1 MALTKQKKVSLI
13 GELETIVKG
22 SASIAFVHMK
32 KVPVS
37 VVTALRETLR
47 SQEGGLRVVKKTLFK
62 RALQNAQITG
72 DVPVMEGEV
81 AIAYGKDLTMP
92 AREIFAFSKGKAG
105 NVVLQGGVFDGR
117 FMNQAEMLAIATI
130 PPTPVLRGMFVNIIN
145 SPIQR
150 FVVGLGA
157 IAEKKATSA

>member
-1 MALTKQKKVSLI
+1 MALTKQKKASLI
-13 GELETIVKG
+13 GELETIVKD

-37 VVTALRETLR
+37 VVTALRDVLR

-62 RALQNAQITG
+62 RALKSANIAG
-72 DVPVMEGEV
+72 EVPEMDGEV
-81 AIAYGKDLTMP
+81 AIAYSKDLTMP
-92 AREIFAFSKGKAG
+92 AREIFTFSKGKDEVA
-105 NVVLQGGVFDGR
+105 LLGGVFDGR
-117 FMNQAEMLAIATI
+117 FMNQSEMMVIATI

-150 FVVGLGA
+150 FVIGLGA
-157 IAEKKATSA
+157 IAEKKS